1 MDVVAGCQSSFR
13 WAAAAGDG
21 AVADLVAAAEA
32 LVVSVEEAASLVA
45 AEGRR
50 GEHQLRAPFALYRI
64 H

>member
-1 MDVVAGCQSSFR
+1 MDAVAGCRSSFR

-21 AVADLVAAAEA
+21 AAADLAVAAEA
-32 LVVSVEEAASLVA
+32 LVVSVEEADSLVA

-50 GEHQLRAPFALYRI
+50 GEHQLRAPSALYGI